1 MRAELI
7 AVGTELLLGRIINTN
22 TAILGRRLAELGVD
36 VYRHVTV
43 GDNVERLLDAM
54 REAAPRAELVITIG
68 GLGPTL
74 DDVTRDA
81 IVRFGGLRT
90 YVDRTVLAHIR
101 RRYRLRGLAMPAADR
116 CMAEVPEGAAVF
128 HNHVGAAP
136 GFAVSVERSWIIALP
151 GPPSEMEPMAER
163 NLASFIRRIRPE
175 PSLILSRTL
184 KVTGMVESH
193 VHRLIARWMTAQPP
207 VTVGIYAGA
216 SEVDIVITAKASSRA
231 RALRLI
237 QPVERSIRRRL
248 GPRLFATDQEEL
260 ESVVGR
266 LFVRRRATVAIAESC
281 TGGLIS
287 HRLTNVPGSSRY
299 LLQSVVAYSN
309 TAKETALAVPRPLLR
324 RHGAVSAPVA
334 TAMARGI
341 RDANGATLGLAV
353 TGIAG
358 PGGGTSSKP
367 VGLVFIALSH
377 AHGTAVQRYRFLGS
391 RDDIKRRAAQAALEL
406 VRTHLTNA

>member
-22 TAILGRRLAELGVD
+22 TAILARRLAELGVD

-54 REAAPRAELVITIG
+54 REAASRAELVITIG

-90 YVDRTVLAHIR
+90 YVDRAVLAHIR
-101 RRYRLRGLAMPAADR
+101 RRYRLRGMAMPAADC
-116 CMAEVPEGAAVF
+116 CMADVPEGAIVF
-128 HNHVGAAP
+128 PNHIGAAP
-136 GFAVSVERSWIIALP
+136 GFAVSVERHWIVALP

-163 NLASFIRRIRPE
+163 NLPPFIRRIRPE

-184 KVTGMVESH
+184 KVTGMVESR
-193 VHRLIARWMTAQPP
+193 VHRLIARWMTAQSP

-216 SEVDIVITAKASSRA
+216 SEVDIVITAKAPSRA

-237 QPVERSIRRRL
+237 QPVERSIRWRL
-248 GPRLFATDQEEL
+248 RSRLFATDQEEL
-260 ESVVGR
+260 ESVVGQ
-266 LFVRRRATVAIAESC
+266 LLVRRHATIAIAESC

-287 HRLTNVPGSSRY
+287 HRLTNISGSSRY

-309 TAKETALAVPRPLLR
+309 MAKETVLAVSRQLLQ

-341 RDANGATLGLAV
+341 RLASGADYGLAV

-358 PGGGTSSKP
+358 PSGGTPAKP

-377 AHGTAVQRYRFLGS
+377 AHGTAVQRHRFLGN
-391 RDDIKRRAAQAALEL
+391 RADIKRRAAQAALEF